1 MYLRDPTLRQ
11 QHGANARHRALC
23 EFDPRIMREA
33 LLQEYVRLLGER
45 GCDELG
51 GHLDWGRRPHA
62 GGIRGDR
69 WLNDYEITNEQDLS
83 RNNPARQTLP

>member
-1 MYLRDPTLRQ
+1 VPVRDAEALTAAIRMYLRDPTLRQ

-45 GCDELG
+45 GRDELG

-62 GGIRGDR
+62 GGDPRRSVAGR
-69 WLNDYEITNEQDLS
+69 LREYQ
-83 RNNPARQTLP
+83 